1 MSEIEIVLKMLC
13 CCPGRWKKGPGA
25 QVCRRPLA
33 AGKSKEID
41 SSLEPPE
48 SAGPLMS
55 CFTTSD
61 LHCKIMILCCFNPL
75 CLW

>member
-13 CCPGRWKKGPGA
+13 CCPGRWRKGPGA
-25 QVCRRPLA
+25 KECRRPLA

-55 CFTTSD
+55 
-61 LHCKIMILCCFNPL
+61 
-75 CLW
+75 